1 MKNIKQILIVIALIS
16 IIALGISW
24 ALWSYLNAPPAGD
37 GAMKSIEIPSG
48 ATFAQV
54 ASILEREGIIAG
66 SERFRWL
73 AWLKRVEKEIKAGDY
88 TFTTAMRPSEVLHML
103 VEGRY
108 KTITVT
114 IPEGFTV
121 AQIAQVLQEKG
132 LGNRENFLNYA
143 SDPLF
148 VRSLGIKGDSLE
160 GFLFPDT
167 YKLRKGMAEELI
179 LREMVGRF
187 NEVFNDEHTKRL
199 RELGLSRKEVVTL
212 ASIIEKETSDT
223 SERYLI
229 AAVFHNRLKK
239 GMLLQS
245 DPTVIYGLKDFNGN
259 LTKDD
264 LKTSSP
270 YNTYLMKGLPPR
282 PIANPGEESI
292 KAALYPSPEK
302 YLYFV
307 SKNNGTHHFSTTL
320 EEHNRAVD
328 RYQRKRK
335 RARKN

>member
-1 MKNIKQILIVIALIS
+1 M
-16 IIALGISW
+16 
-24 ALWSYLNAPPAGD
+24 
-37 GAMKSIEIPSG
+37 
-48 ATFAQV
+48 
-54 ASILEREGIIAG
+54 LERQGIITG
-66 SERFRWL
+66 VKRFRLL
-73 AWLKRVEKEIKAGDY
+73 AWLRNDEKEIKAGDY
-88 TFTTAMRPSEVLHML
+88 TFTTGMRPSAVLDKL

-108 KTITVT
+108 KTISVT

-121 AQIAQVLQEKG
+121 VQIAEVLQEKG
-132 LGNRENFLNYA
+132 LGEREDFLKYA
-143 SDPLF
+143 SDPGF
-148 VRSLGIKGDSLE
+148 IHALGIKGDSLE

-167 YKLRKGMAEELI
+167 YKVRKGVAEDLI
-179 LREMVGRF
+179 LREMVRRF
-187 NEVFNDEHTKRL
+187 NEVFTDEHTQRL
-199 RELGLSRKEVVTL
+199 GQLGLSREEVVTL
-212 ASIIEKETSDT
+212 ASIIEKETSDP

-264 LKTSSP
+264 LKTRTP
-270 YNTYLMKGLPPR
+270 YNTYIIRGLPPQ

-292 KAALYPSPEK
+292 KAALYPSPEP

-320 EEHNRAVD
+320 KEHNRAVD
-328 RYQRKRK
+328 RYQRKR
-335 RARKN
+335 RRR

>member
-1 MKNIKQILIVIALIS
+1 MFRKNKQISVFALLMS
-16 IIALGISW
+16 IIALGSLW
-24 ALWSYLNAPPAGD
+24 AVWCYLDAPPAGD

-48 ATFAQV
+48 TTFAQV
-54 ASILEREGIIAG
+54 ASILEREGVIAG

-88 TFTTAMRPSEVLHML
+88 TFNTAMKPSAVLQML

-108 KTITVT
+108 KIISVT

-132 LGNRENFLNYA
+132 LGDRENFLNCA

-167 YKLRKGMAEELI
+167 YKVRKGMAEDDI
-179 LREMVGRF
+179 LRLMVGRF
-187 NEVFNDEHTKRL
+187 NEVFSGEYTQRL
-199 RELGLSRKEVVTL
+199 QDLGLSREEVVTL
-212 ASIIEKETSDT
+212 ASVIEKETSDN

-259 LTKDD
+259 LTRDD

-270 YNTYLMKGLPPR
+270 YNTYLIKGLPPQ

-320 EEHNRAVD
+320 EEHNRAVN
-328 RYQRKRK
+328 RYQKK
-335 RARKN
+335 GNRAR

>member
-1 MKNIKQILIVIALIS
+1 VNKTKLILIVIILLS
-16 IIALGISW
+16 TIALGIAW
-24 ALWSYLNAPPAGD
+24 ALWSYLDAPPPGD

-48 ATFAQV
+48 LSFSQV

-88 TFTTAMRPSEVLHML
+88 TFNTAMRPSAVLHML

-132 LGNRENFLNYA
+132 CGNRENFLNYA

-187 NEVFNDEHTKRL
+187 NEVFNVERTKRL
-199 RELGLSRKEVVTL
+199 QELGLSREEVIIL

-229 AAVFHNRLKK
+229 AAVFHNRLKR

-245 DPTVIYGLKDFNGN
+245 DPTVIYGLHDFDGN

-292 KAALYPSPEK
+292 IAALYPASEK